1 MTDDIPKPQ
10 RLDSTLSKGL
20 RILEMLTAT
29 EGGQSVTEIGRELEL
44 TKSNAFRLLQTL
56 SALGYVRQ
64 LENKHYAA
72 TLKTWQVG
80 RRAVENLNLRA
91 SAAPQMQK
99 LSQET
104 GDTVYLA
111 VAEGLSVV
119 YIDKIDSLQPIR
131 SWNPI
136 GGAAPIHSVSTG
148 KAIIAADY
156 DTWRERL
163 RGNLTRHTDRTL
175 TSLAALDADVARI
188 QACGYATDTGEFRE
202 RVLGFGAAICLP
214 NGAPI
219 GAIGISMP
227 DVNLPSNGE
236 TTYGEVVRKAA
247 EGVMAQLART

>member
-1 MTDDIPKPQ
+1 MTDETQKMQ

-20 RILEMLTAT
+20 RILETLAETRDSK
-29 EGGQSVTEIGRELEL
+29 SVTEIGRELDL

-56 SALGYVRQ
+56 SVLGYVRQ
-64 LENKHYAA
+64 LENKHYTA

-80 RRAVENLNLRA
+80 RHVIENLNLRDA
-91 SAAPQMQK
+91 AAPQMQR

-131 SWNPI
+131 SWNPV
-136 GGAAPIHSVSTG
+136 GGTAPVHTVSTG

-156 DTWRERL
+156 TAWRERL
-163 RGNLTRHTDRTL
+163 RGNLSRHTDRTL
-175 TSLAALDADVARI
+175 TSLAAMDADVART
-188 QACGYATDTGEFRE
+188 QACGYATDTGEFRD

-214 NGAPI
+214 NGKPI
-219 GAIGISMP
+219 GAIGTTMP
-227 DVNLPSNGE
+227 DVTLPANGE
-236 TTYGEVVRKAA
+236 ATHGALVRAAA
-247 EGVMAQLART
+247 EEITAQLARS

>member
-1 MTDDIPKPQ
+1 MTNDTPKAP

-20 RILEMLTAT
+20 RILDMLTAT
-29 EGGQSVTEIGRELEL
+29 QGGKSVTEISKELEL

-56 SALGYVRQ
+56 STLGFVRQ
-64 LENKHYAA
+64 RENKQYVA
-72 TLKTWQVG
+72 TLKTWQIG
-80 RRAVENLNLRA
+80 RRVVENLNLRE
-91 SAAPQMQK
+91 AAATQMRM

-104 GDTVYLA
+104 SDTVYLA

-119 YIDKIDSLQPIR
+119 YIDKVESQQPIR

-136 GGAAPIHSVSTG
+136 GGAAPIHCVSTG

-156 DTWRERL
+156 TFWRERL
-163 RGNLTRHTDRTL
+163 RGNLTRYTDRTI
-175 TSLAALDADVARI
+175 TNLAALDADVARI

-202 RVLGFGAAICLP
+202 RVLGFGAAIRLP

-227 DVNLPSNGE
+227 DVNLPANGE
-236 TTYGEVVRKAA
+236 ASYGEMVRRAA
-247 EGVMAQLART
+247 EEIMAQVAET